1 MPTARTADSPVRVDY
16 ACFPDSRLFL
26 TSVNRYPRIVLENA
40 NCYSWEFIM
49 HRRCALTFAV
59 SLLFA
64 TFAHAQEKKQDA
76 EWVSL
81 FNGKNLDGWKMKFK
95 GHEVGDNY
103 LDTFRVEDGILK
115 VDYSKYT
122 QFDSKFGHLFFK
134 DKFSHYDLRVEYRF
148 VGAQAKGAPAWA
160 LRNNG
165 IMYHCQ
171 SPESMRKDQ
180 EFPVSIE
187 VQLLGGNG
195 KDARPTGNMC
205 SPGTNIVM
213 NGKLIT
219 THCVNSKSKTFHG
232 DQWVTCEIQVRGA
245 GKVKHLINGEVVMEY
260 EQPQYD
266 PKDKDGAA
274 LAKAAG
280 GKLLI
285 EEGYLALQAESHP
298 CEFRKVEIRVV
309 KK

>member
-1 MPTARTADSPVRVDY
+1 MITRYSIGLMFILLVGPHYATAQD
-16 ACFPDSRLFL
+16 
-26 TSVNRYPRIVLENA
+26 
-40 NCYSWEFIM
+40 
-49 HRRCALTFAV
+49 
-59 SLLFA
+59 
-64 TFAHAQEKKQDA
+64 KKEDGA
-76 EWVSL
+76 WVSL
-81 FNGKNLDGWKMKFK
+81 FNGKNLGGWKMKFK
-95 GHEVGDNY
+95 GHEVSDNY
-103 LDTFRVEDGILK
+103 LDTFKVEDSILK
-115 VDYSKYT
+115 VDYSKYK
-122 QFDSKFGHLFFK
+122 QFDSKFGHLFYK

-148 VGAQAKGAPAWA
+148 VGDQVKGAPSWA

-232 DQWVTCEIQVRGA
+232 DQWVTCEVQVRGS

-266 PKDKDGAA
+266 PKDMDGAA

-285 EEGYLALQAESHP
+285 EEGYIALQAESHP
-298 CEFRKVEIRVV
+298 CEFRKIEIRVV

>member
-1 MPTARTADSPVRVDY
+1 MFT
-16 ACFPDSRLFL
+16 RLAIGLVAGFVL
-26 TSVNRYPRIVLENA
+26 ALQSV
-40 NCYSWEFIM
+40 S
-49 HRRCALTFAV
+49 
-59 SLLFA
+59 
-64 TFAHAQEKKQDA
+64 AQEKKA
-76 EWVSL
+76 ESEWVSL

-95 GHEVGDNY
+95 GHEPGDNY
-103 LDTFRVEDGILK
+103 LDTFRVENGILK

-122 QFDSKFGHLFFK
+122 QFDSKFGHLFYK
-134 DKFSHYDLRVEYRF
+134 DGFSHYDLRVEYRF
-148 VGAQAKGAPAWA
+148 VGEQVKGAPSWA

-219 THCVNSKSKTFHG
+219 QHCVNSKSKTFHG
-232 DQWVTCEIQVRGA
+232 DQWVTCEVQVRGS
-245 GKVKHLINGEVVMEY
+245 GKVKHLVNGDVVMEY

-266 PKDKDGAA
+266 PKDPDGAA
-274 LAKAAG
+274 LLKAAG

-285 EEGYLALQAESHP
+285 EEGYIALQAESHP
-298 CEFRKVEIRVV
+298 CEFRKVEIRAV